1 MVWDEAIVEEEVR
14 GGKLIEEENDDG
26 EEEF

>member
-1 MVWDEAIVEEEVR
+1 VVWDEAIVEEEVR